1 MIHRGSLT
9 TSGAPLVGEEFH
21 ELVRVQNVVIE
32 EIVSS
37 ALPDSLEYRQ
47 PHDEWVVVL
56 EGSASLDVDGTESDV
71 LEPYAVL
78 RHRSSFG
85 FFLLLIIFNFI
96 FPLAAIAEVAHQ
108 IPECRLG

>member
-9 TSGAPLVGEEFH
+9 TSGPPLVGEEFH

-37 ALPDSLEYRQ
+37 ALPDSVEYRQ

-56 EGSASLDVDGTESDV
+56 EGSASLDVDGTE
-71 LEPYAVL
+71 LT
-78 RHRSSFG
+78 
-85 FFLLLIIFNFI
+85 
-96 FPLAAIAEVAHQ
+96 LAAGDWVLIGAQTRHHVLDTEAGTRWLAVHVHAA
-108 IPECRLG
+108 GA